1 MYGTKHFLSTGRFTL
16 LLSGIFCVKFLAPTT
31 GEQVITPEEM
41 DNFEQEAA
49 HERRNERRREA
60 ELQKNPDCRD
70 PDHPGCEF
78 CDNHDKDEET

>member
-1 MYGTKHFLSTGRFTL
+1 
-16 LLSGIFCVKFLAPTT
+16 
-31 GEQVITPEEM
+31 VITPEEM